1 MQPAVAKYIEICR
14 NMLREI
20 NRNMQPTVAKFVEI
34 DRNLIEIENWKLEI
48 EGKRGVIEEI
58 RRSNEEYK
66 IR

>member
-34 DRNLIEIENWKLEI
+34 DRNLIEIEN
-48 EGKRGVIEEI
+48 
-58 RRSNEEYK
+58 
-66 IR
+66 